1 MYLLKKNYE
10 NAMAMV
16 EVWQLEYISKVQKS
30 LKTTK
35 YTISISGEAP
45 EESIR
50 DEIGAW
56 LFWKEGCLYP
66 IVTL

>member
-50 DEIGAW
+50 DEIGA
-56 LFWKEGCLYP
+56 
-66 IVTL
+66 